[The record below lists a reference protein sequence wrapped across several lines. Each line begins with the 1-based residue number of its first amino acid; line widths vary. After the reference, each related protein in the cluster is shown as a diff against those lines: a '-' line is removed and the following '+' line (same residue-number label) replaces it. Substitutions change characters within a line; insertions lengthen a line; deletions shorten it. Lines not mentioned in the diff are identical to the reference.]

1 MFASPLLHQQPQG
14 MMTLYTPTFLV
25 SHHMM
30 YASPPPPLP
39 YSPNDQYLSHNQN
52 HESPGDEYQNTSNSE
67 KKTIWIG
74 DLHHWMDENYL
85 KCSFASVGAMVSI
98 KVIRNKH
105 TGLSEG
111 YGFVEFLSHDMA
123 DKVMKKFNGTYMPNT
138 DMPFRLNWAT
148 GEENDHELSI
158 FVGGLAPDVS
168 DSLLYNTFSEI
179 YPSVKAA
186 TVVIDAYTGIS
197 KGFGFVRFGD
207 VNERTKA
214 MTEMHGVKC
223 SNRAMLIGPATP
235 RETRSFRQ
243 QGMYMKNDA
252 ISYPARDA
260 TIFVG
265 GLDSSVTSED
275 LKQPFSAYGEIVSV
289 NIPLGKECG
298 FVQFVNRQ
306 NAEEAL
312 KKLNGTVIRNR
323 RVRLAWGQ
331 NKLPRYKF
339 GNQWFGE
346 YFGGQH
352 YNGYGYMVP
361 QPHDPRMYAVVPYGG
376 YPVYSDPEQQVSRG
390 N

>member
-148 GEENDHELSI
+148 SEENDHELSI

-260 TIFVG
+260 T
-265 GLDSSVTSED
+265 
-275 LKQPFSAYGEIVSV
+275 
-289 NIPLGKECG
+289 
-298 FVQFVNRQ
+298 
-306 NAEEAL
+306 
-312 KKLNGTVIRNR
+312 VI
-323 RVRLAWGQ
+323 
-331 NKLPRYKF
+331 Y
-339 GNQWFGE
+339 
-346 YFGGQH
+346 YFLL
-352 YNGYGYMVP
+352 
-361 QPHDPRMYAVVPYGG
+361 
-376 YPVYSDPEQQVSRG
+376 
-390 N
+390 